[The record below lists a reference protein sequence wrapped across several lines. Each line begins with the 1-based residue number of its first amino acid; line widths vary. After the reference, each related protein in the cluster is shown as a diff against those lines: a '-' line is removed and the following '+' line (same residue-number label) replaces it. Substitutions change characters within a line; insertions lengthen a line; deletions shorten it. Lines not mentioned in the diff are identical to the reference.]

1 MHYELI
7 NDLIKEHFEMTNSEL
22 ASYLLSDFENNL
34 KHMIKV
40 YPRDYK
46 KAIENK
52 INELK

>member
-1 MHYELI
+1 MNKKNFEIKNREL
-7 NDLIKEHFEMTNSEL
+7 D
-22 ASYLLSDFENNL
+22 SYLLSDLENNL
-34 KHMIKV
+34 KHIIKV